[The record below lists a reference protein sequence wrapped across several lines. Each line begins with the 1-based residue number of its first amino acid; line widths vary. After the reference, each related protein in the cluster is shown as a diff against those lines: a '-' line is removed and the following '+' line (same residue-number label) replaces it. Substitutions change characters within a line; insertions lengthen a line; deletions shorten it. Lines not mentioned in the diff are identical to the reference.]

1 VLTRP
6 IDIYSYF
13 PPVVAE
19 TKEIKHIS
27 NALTNE
33 FKRLQRARDETY
45 KNQYVST
52 LEPSGCK
59 RWETMLKIP
68 SKQTDSLETRR
79 MRIASQIVSEIPYTK
94 ETLKSIL
101 TNICGDTGYF
111 LEIDHANLSIIVKLE
126 LTVKEQRNIVESTL
140 EKIIPANMILD
151 VSLRYRTHE
160 ELANYTHE
168 QLAAYTHSEIRERA
182 NIGS

>member
-1 VLTRP
+1 MLSRP

-33 FKRLQRARDETY
+33 FKRLQKARDETY
-45 KNQYVST
+45 KNQYVFT

-59 RWETMLKIP
+59 RWETMLNIP

-94 ETLKSIL
+94 ETLQSIL
-101 TNICGDTGYF
+101 TNMCGDTEY
-111 LEIDHANLSIIVKLE
+111 LLNIDHSKLSVVVKLE
-126 LTVKEQRNIVESTL
+126 LTVKEQQKIVESTL
-140 EKIIPANMILD
+140 ESIIPANMILD
-151 VSLRYRTHE
+151 VSIRYRAHE
-160 ELANYTHE
+160 EVANYTYG
-168 QLAAYTHSEIRERA
+168 QLASYTHGEIREKI
-182 NIGS
+182 NIDA

>member
-1 VLTRP
+1 MLSRP

-33 FKRLQRARDETY
+33 FKRLQKARDETY

-59 RWETMLKIP
+59 RWETMLDIP

-79 MRIASQIVSEIPYTK
+79 IRIASQIVSEIPYTK
-94 ETLKSIL
+94 ATLESYL
-101 TNICGDTGYF
+101 TNICGDTDY
-111 LEIDHANLSIIVKLE
+111 LLAIDHSKLSVVVKLE
-126 LTVKEQRNIVESTL
+126 LTNKEQQSIVESTL

-151 VSLRYRTHE
+151 VSLRYRKHE
-160 ELANYTHE
+160 ELAKYTYG
-168 QLAAYTHSEIRERA
+168 QLAAYTHGDLRGKT
-182 NIGS
+182 NIDA

>member
-1 VLTRP
+1 MLTRP

-27 NALTNE
+27 KALTNE
-33 FKRLQRARDETY
+33 FKRLQKARDETY

-59 RWETMLKIP
+59 RWETMLYIP
-68 SKQTDSLETRR
+68 SKQTDSIETRR

-94 ETLKSIL
+94 ETLKSYL
-101 TNICGDTGYF
+101 TNVCGETGYS
-111 LEIDHANLSIIVKLE
+111 LIIDHSKLSIVVKLE
-126 LTVKEQRNIVESTL
+126 LTTKEQQKIVESTL

-160 ELANYTHE
+160 ELANFTHE
-168 QLAAYTHSEIRERA
+168 QLAAYTHSEIREKA
-182 NIGS
+182 IIES

>member
-1 VLTRP
+1 MLNRP

-19 TKEIKHIS
+19 MEEIKHIS

-33 FKRLQRARDETY
+33 FIRLQRARDETY

-59 RWETMLKIP
+59 RWETMLNIP

-101 TNICGDTGYF
+101 TNICGDTGY
-111 LEIDHANLSIIVKLE
+111 LLDIDHDNLKVTVKLE
-126 LTVKEQRNIVESTL
+126 LTVKEQQKILESTL
-140 EKIIPANMILD
+140 GNIIPANMILD

-160 ELANYTHE
+160 EVAKYTHE
-168 QLAAYTHSEIRERA
+168 QLASYTHREIQEGA
-182 NIGS
+182 NFNI

>member
-1 VLTRP
+1 MLTRP

-59 RWETMLKIP
+59 RWETMLNIP

-79 MRIASQIVSEIPYTK
+79 MRIGSQIVSEIPYTK
-94 ETLKSIL
+94 ATLESYL
-101 TNICGDTGYF
+101 TNVCGDSGYF
-111 LEIDHANLSIIVKLE
+111 LEIDHANLSIVVKLE
-126 LTVKEQRNIVESTL
+126 LTVKEQQKIVESTL

-151 VSLRYRTHE
+151 VSIRYITYG

-168 QLAAYTHSEIRERA
+168 QLSTYTYDELRNKA
-182 NIGS
+182 LA

>member
-1 VLTRP
+1 MLTRP

-13 PPVVAE
+13 PPVIGE

-33 FKRLQRARDETY
+33 FKRLQKARDETY

-59 RWETMLKIP
+59 RWETMLDIP
-68 SKQTDSLETRR
+68 SKQTDSIETRR

-94 ETLKSIL
+94 ETLKSYL
-101 TNICGDTGYF
+101 TSVCGDTGY
-111 LEIDHANLSIIVKLE
+111 LLNIDHSKLSIVVKLE
-126 LTVKEQRNIVESTL
+126 LTIKEQQKIVESTL
-140 EKIIPANMILD
+140 EKIVPANMILD

-160 ELANYTHE
+160 ELANYTYG
-168 QLAAYTHSEIRERA
+168 QLASYTHGEIREKT
-182 NIGS
+182 NIDA

>member
-1 VLTRP
+1 MLTRP

-13 PPVVAE
+13 PPIVAE

-33 FKRLQRARDETY
+33 FKRLQKARDETY

-59 RWETMLKIP
+59 RWETMLNILP
-68 SKQTDSLETRR
+68 KQTDSLETRR
-79 MRIASQIVSEIPYTK
+79 MRIAGQIISEIPYTK

-101 TNICGDTGYF
+101 TNMCGDTGY
-111 LEIDHANLSIIVKLE
+111 LLYIDYSKLSIVVKLE
-126 LTVKEQRNIVESTL
+126 LTFKEQQRIVESTL

-151 VSLRYRTHE
+151 VSIRYRAHE
-160 ELANYTHE
+160 ELANYTHG
-168 QLAAYTHSEIRERA
+168 QLASYTHSEIREMA
-182 NIGS
+182 NIDT

>member
-1 VLTRP
+1 MLTRP

-33 FKRLQRARDETY
+33 FKRLQKARDETY
-45 KNQYVST
+45 KNQFVST
-52 LEPSGCK
+52 LEPSGCR
-59 RWETMLKIP
+59 RWETMLNIP
-68 SKQTDSLETRR
+68 SKQSDSIETRR

-94 ETLKSIL
+94 DTLKSFL
-101 TNICGDTGYF
+101 ANMCGETGYV
-111 LEIDHANLSIIVKLE
+111 LDIDYANLTIVIKLE
-126 LTVKEQRNIVESTL
+126 LTVKEQQSIVESTL
-140 EKIIPANMILD
+140 GNIIPANMILD
-151 VSLRYRTHE
+151 VSIRYAKHE

-168 QLAAYTHSEIRERA
+168 QLAAYTYDKLRNKA
-182 NIGS
+182 LA

>member
-1 VLTRP
+1 MLTRP

-59 RWETMLKIP
+59 RWETMLNIP
-68 SKQTDSLETRR
+68 SKQTDTLETRR
-79 MRIASQIVSEIPYTK
+79 MRIGSQIVSEIPYTK
-94 ETLKSIL
+94 ETLKSFL
-101 TNICGDTGYF
+101 TNMCGETGY
-111 LEIDHANLSIIVKLE
+111 LLDIDYRNLSITVKLE
-126 LTVKEQRNIVESTL
+126 LTVKEQQKIVESTL
-140 EKIIPANMILD
+140 GTIIPANMILD
-151 VSLRYRTHE
+151 VSLKYRTQDE
-160 ELANYTHE
+160 VAKYTHA
-168 QLAAYTHSEIRERA
+168 QLASYTHGAIQGRE
-182 NIGS
+182 NIDT

>member
-33 FKRLQRARDETY
+33 FKRLQKARDETY
-45 KNQYVST
+45 KNQFVST
-52 LEPSGCK
+52 LEPSGCR
-59 RWETMLKIP
+59 RWEKMLNIA

-79 MRIASQIVSEIPYTK
+79 LRINSLITSEIPYTK
-94 ETLKSIL
+94 ETLKTML
-101 TNICGDTGYF
+101 TNICGDAGYF
-111 LEIDHANLSIIVKLE
+111 LEIDNSNLTVVVKLE
-126 LTVKEQRNIVESTL
+126 LTNKEQQKIVESTL
-140 EKIIPANMILD
+140 DKIIPANMMLD
-151 VSLRYRTHE
+151 VSIIYVTHE
-160 ELANYTHE
+160 AVAQYTHG
-168 QLAAYTHSEIRERA
+168 QLASYTHAKIQG
-182 NIGS
+182 N

>member
-1 VLTRP
+1 MLTRP

-59 RWETMLKIP
+59 RWETMLNIP
-68 SKQTDSLETRR
+68 SKQTDSIETRR

-94 ETLKSIL
+94 ETIRSIL
-101 TNICGDTGYF
+101 ANICGDTGYL
-111 LEIDHANLSIIVKLE
+111 LEIDHANLSIVIKLE
-126 LTVKEQRNIVESTL
+126 LTIKEQQKIVESTL

-151 VSLRYRTHE
+151 VSIRYITYG

-168 QLAAYTHSEIRERA
+168 QLSAYTYDELRNKA
-182 NIGS
+182 LA

>member
-1 VLTRP
+1 MLTRP

-19 TKEIKHIS
+19 SKEIKHIS
-27 NALTNE
+27 VALTNE
-33 FKRLQRARDETY
+33 FKRLQKKRDETY

-59 RWETMLKIP
+59 RWENMLKIP
-68 SKQTDSLETRR
+68 SKQTDSIETRR

-94 ETLKSIL
+94 ETLRDIL
-101 TNICGDTGYF
+101 TSICGENGYV
-111 LEIDHANLSIIVKLE
+111 LNIDHANLSIVVKLE
-126 LTVKEQRNIVESTL
+126 LTVKEQQNIVKETL
-140 EKIIPANMILD
+140 EKIIPANMTLD

-160 ELANYTHE
+160 ELARYTHG
-168 QLAAYTHSEIRERA
+168 QLAAYTHDEIRNKA
-182 NIGS
+182 LI

>member
-59 RWETMLKIP
+59 RWETMLNIP

-111 LEIDHANLSIIVKLE
+111 LEIDHSKLTIVVKLE
-126 LTVKEQRNIVESTL
+126 ITVKEQQKIVESTL

-151 VSLRYRTHE
+151 VSVRYRTNE
-160 ELANYTHE
+160 EVSHYTHG
-168 QLAAYTHSEIRERA
+168 QLASYTYGEIRGKA
-182 NIGS
+182 NIDT

>member
-1 VLTRP
+1 VLNRP

-33 FKRLQRARDETY
+33 FKRLQKARDETY
-45 KNQYVST
+45 KNQYVSI

-59 RWETMLKIP
+59 RWEKMLNIP
-68 SKQTDSLETRR
+68 AKQTDSIETRR
-79 MRIASQIVSEIPYTK
+79 MRIASQLVSEIPYTK

-101 TNICGDTGYF
+101 TSLCGENGYF
-111 LEIDHANLSIIVKLE
+111 LEIDHANLNIVVELE
-126 LTVKEQRNIVESTL
+126 LIVKEQQSIVESTL
-140 EKIIPANMILD
+140 DRIIPANMTLS
-151 VSLRYRTHE
+151 VSLRYATHE
-160 ELANYTHE
+160 ELAKYTHG
-168 QLAAYTHSEIRERA
+168 QLAAYTHDELRNKALR
-182 NIGS
+182 